1 MTKGLVRSG
10 PDLFS
15 VKSAKHRAEKLLM
28 PQKDFKKNILCIGAG
43 YVGGPT
49 MTIIANKCSDY
60 KITVVDISEE
70 RIAAWNSNELPIF
83 EPGLKDRL
91 LKVRGKNL
99 FFSTD
104 IDTSIDQADII
115 FVSVNTPIKKFGE
128 GAGKAVDLQFIEKT
142 ARRIKENSK
151 SNKIIVE
158 KSTLPVRAAAT
169 LETILH
175 SGNEKVR
182 FEILSN
188 PEFMAEGTAV
198 TDMEFPDRV
207 LIGSKETP
215 AGLAARQELIDLY
228 LHWVP
233 KENLITTNLWSSELS
248 KLVSNGFLAQRI
260 SSINSIAAICEVTEA
275 DVTEVSKAV
284 GKDSRIGPKFLNA
297 GPGFGGSCFRK
308 DILNLVYLCEHYQLN
323 EVASFWEQ
331 VVSLNDYQIERYVRR
346 ILQAMFNTLAG
357 KKLAVFG
364 FAFKPNT
371 GDTRDS
377 PAIYICKRLLEEKA
391 YLRITD
397 PQALNNAQNDLQ
409 DLENL
414 EFTEDPYKA
423 AEGVHG
429 IALIT
434 DWEEYCKLDY
444 QKIFDKMEKP
454 AFIFDGRNQLNR
466 LELFDIGFNVYSV
479 GKAPL
484 THF

>member
-1 MTKGLVRSG
+1 MSKGLVRSG

-15 VKSAKHRAEKLLM
+15 VKSAKHRAEKFLM
-28 PQKDFKKNILCIGAG
+28 PQKNFKKNILCIGAG

-60 KITVVDISEE
+60 KNTVVDISKE

-99 FFSTD
+99 FFSND

-115 FVSVNTPIKKFGE
+115 FVCVNTPIKKFGE
-128 GAGKAVDLQFIEKT
+128 GAGKAVDLQFIEQT
-142 ARRIKENSK
+142 ARRIKENSQ

-169 LETILH
+169 LENILH

-198 TDMEFPDRV
+198 RDMEFPDRV
-207 LIGSKETP
+207 LIGSKDTP
-215 AGLAARQELIDLY
+215 AGLAARQELVDLY

-308 DILNLVYLCEHYQLN
+308 DILNLVYLCEHFQLN

-331 VVSLNDYQIERYVRR
+331 VVSLNDYQMEHNVRR
-346 ILQAMFNTLAG
+346 ILQAMFNT
-357 KKLAVFG
+357 
-364 FAFKPNT
+364 
-371 GDTRDS
+371 
-377 PAIYICKRLLEEKA
+377 
-391 YLRITD
+391 
-397 PQALNNAQNDLQ
+397 
-409 DLENL
+409 
-414 EFTEDPYKA
+414 
-423 AEGVHG
+423 
-429 IALIT
+429 
-434 DWEEYCKLDY
+434 
-444 QKIFDKMEKP
+444 
-454 AFIFDGRNQLNR
+454 
-466 LELFDIGFNVYSV
+466 
-479 GKAPL
+479 
-484 THF
+484 

>member
-1 MTKGLVRSG
+1 MGFDEGSLILVNYTANVKDTGDIVETTIEKEAKARG
-10 PDLFS
+10 VHDP
-15 VKSAKHRAEKLLM
+15 VKSYEPQLISVGEGWVLQGFDDALKSSNVGEK
-28 PQKDFKKNILCIGAG
+28 
-43 YVGGPT
+43 
-49 MTIIANKCSDY
+49 
-60 KITVVDISEE
+60 ISLELSPEKGFGE
-70 RIAAWNSNELPIF
+70 RDSS
-83 EPGLKDRL
+83 
-91 LKVRGKNL
+91 KVQM
-99 FFSTD
+99 
-104 IDTSIDQADII
+104 I
-115 FVSVNTPIKKFGE
+115 PIKKFGE
-128 GAGKAVDLQFIEKT
+128 GAGKAVDLQFIEQT
-142 ARRIKENSK
+142 ARRIKENSQ

-169 LETILH
+169 LENILH

-198 TDMEFPDRV
+198 RDMEFPDRV

-215 AGLAARQELIDLY
+215 TGLAARQELIDLY

-260 SSINSIAAICEVTEA
+260 SSINSIAVLCEVTEA

-284 GKDSRIGPKFLNA
+284 GKDSRIGAKFLNA

-331 VVSLNDYQIERYVRR
+331 VVSLNDYQMEHYVRR

-397 PQALNNAQNDLQ
+397 PQALKNARNDLQ

-414 EFTEDPYKA
+414 EFVEDPYKA

-434 DWEEYCKLDY
+434 DWEEYCKLDF

-466 LELFDIGFNVYSV
+466 LALFDIGFNIYSV